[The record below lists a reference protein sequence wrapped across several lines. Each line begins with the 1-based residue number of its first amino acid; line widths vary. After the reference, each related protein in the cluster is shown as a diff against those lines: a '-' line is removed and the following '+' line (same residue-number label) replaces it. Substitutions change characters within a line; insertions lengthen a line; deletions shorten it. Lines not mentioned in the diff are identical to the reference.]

1 MQYKTTKKLFMGTY
15 QYKIVL
21 VCGGAGYFRS
31 NNLDYALEKLNSVD
45 IKTSQYQ
52 WQYGIKTQDDLDY
65 GYSLHKALS
74 NLDNYTLRVE
84 SPWLSFYSNSHK
96 DIDVISKIDR
106 SKVKYICSPA
116 GGVGYDKNTIVM
128 PKIDFDFKVTLG
140 KTSSN
145 YQSFVQWAENNS
157 KIRLTKACIRDLNK
171 EKSWGGTYFY
181 ITGEKNLLMAKMHL
195 GGCINKVERI
205 VRS

>member
-1 MQYKTTKKLFMGTY
+1 MGTY

-21 VCGGAGYFRS
+21 VCGGAGYFRN
-31 NNLDYALEKLNSVD
+31 NNLDYALEKLNAVD
-45 IKTSQYQ
+45 INASQYQ

-65 GYSLHKALS
+65 GYSLHKTLS
-74 NLDNYTLRVE
+74 TLDNYTLRVE
-84 SPWLSFYSNSHK
+84 SPWISIYSNSHK
-96 DIDVISKIDR
+96 DIDLLSKINQ

-145 YQSFVQWAENNS
+145 YQSFVHWAENNS
-157 KIRLTKACIRDLNK
+157 KIRLTKTCIRDLNK

-195 GGCINKVERI
+195 GGCINKIERI